1 MELNITHSQG
11 EEDCAK
17 RQRLRTGED
26 SQDKVDSN
34 VGEQELTEA
43 ENKPQFW
50 RRDDGSAKING
61 VFQEGETVIAL
72 HRVRIDNKSKVVVDG
87 FEILPIVENSAGSAG
102 VNNKEQLHLR
112 EDI

>member
-1 MELNITHSQG
+1 
-11 EEDCAK
+11 
-17 RQRLRTGED
+17 
-26 SQDKVDSN
+26 
-34 VGEQELTEA
+34 
-43 ENKPQFW
+43 
-50 RRDDGSAKING
+50 